1 VQRKEPVSSKQQEEL
16 RVRVLGADRCLEIGG
31 VEGTPGVFERLEG
44 QTRDGWGMN
53 SVAPRT
59 GEIPDERSTCLR
71 LSHSFA
77 LAPWSRTGSRLWE
90 GPSQDCDD
98 RGYLLPNYR
107 YLAHQER
114 MQRHSSVRSI

>member
-1 VQRKEPVSSKQQEEL
+1 MQRKEPVSSKQQEEL
-16 RVRVLGADRCLEIGG
+16 RVRVLDTDRCSEIGG
-31 VEGTPGVFERLEG
+31 VEGTLGVFERLEA
-44 QTRDGWGMN
+44 QARDGWGMN

-59 GEIPDERSTCLR
+59 REILDERSICLP

-98 RGYLLPNYR
+98 RGYLLPS

-114 MQRHSSVRSI
+114 VQRHSSVRSI